1 MLTPLFALLL
11 PAVMVLLGRLPQ
23 GWDLA
28 EPARLSLTF
37 GFLLMEAQLVGAL
50 FARVRLP
57 RISGYLVAGALCGP
71 WVLGLVDAEL
81 ALRMRFI
88 DDLALTFIA
97 LTAGAELRLAALVR
111 RKRSILSVGA
121 CLLAVVPL
129 AIGGAFVLARPWLP
143 FARELGATETLVVGA
158 LIAVIALAR
167 SPTSAIAV
175 INDCRAAGPFTDT
188 VFGVTVAMDSLV
200 ILLFAVAVAFG
211 EAVSGATGSVD
222 LGFVATVAGQV
233 AASVLLGA
241 LVGKGVGF
249 YIRRLEKRDL
259 SILLVVLAFFLAEAS
274 RWLAHTLDANLGV
287 SFHLE
292 PLLIAIAAG
301 FTVQNFTGEGD
312 RLNRA
317 LHAISLPIFVVFF
330 AVAGVVLDLGALA
343 AAWAAALVFA
353 GARMGAASAAGYLG
367 GSLAGEGV
375 AFRRFAGLAFYTQAG
390 VSLGLAQELARRFP
404 DWGGAAAAFL
414 VACITL
420 NELVGP
426 VAFKFALD
434 RMGESGRFRKL
445 SDG

>member
-1 MLTPLFALLL
+1 VLTLLLALLL
-11 PAVMVLLGRLPQ
+11 PGVMVLLGRLPQ

-28 EPARLSLTF
+28 EPARLSLAF

-57 RISGYLVAGALCGP
+57 RISGYLVAGAVCGP

-97 LTAGAELRLAALVR
+97 LTAGAELRLAAIVR
-111 RKRSILSVGA
+111 RRRSILSVGT
-121 CLLAVVPL
+121 CLLAAVPL
-129 AIGGAFVLARPWLP
+129 AIGAVFFLARPWLP
-143 FARELGATETLVVGA
+143 FARELGATETLVAGA
-158 LIAVIALAR
+158 LVAVIALAR

-211 EAVSGATGSVD
+211 EAAMGGTGSVD

-233 AASVLLGA
+233 AVSVLLGA
-241 LVGKGVGF
+241 LVGKAVAF
-249 YIRRLEKRDL
+249 YIRRLERDL

-274 RWLAHTLDANLGV
+274 RWLAHALDANLGV
-287 SFHLE
+287 AFHLE

-301 FTVQNFTGEGD
+301 FTVQNFTGEGE

-343 AAWAAALVFA
+343 AAWAAALAFA

-367 GSLAGEGV
+367 GRLAGEGV
-375 AFRRFAGLAFYTQAG
+375 AFRRLAGFAFYTQAG
-390 VSLGLAQELARRFP
+390 VSLGLAQEVARRFP

-434 RMGESGRFRKL
+434 RMGESGKFRKL
-445 SDG
+445 SDA

>member
-1 MLTPLFALLL
+1 MLTLLLALLL
-11 PAVMVLLGRLPQ
+11 PGVMVLLGRLPQ

-28 EPARLSLTF
+28 EPARLSLAF

-57 RISGYLVAGALCGP
+57 RISGYLVAGAVCGP

-111 RKRSILSVGA
+111 RKRSILSVGT
-121 CLLAVVPL
+121 CLLVAVPL
-129 AIGGAFVLARPWLP
+129 VIGAVFVLARPWLP
-143 FARELGATETLVVGA
+143 FARELGATETLVAGA
-158 LIAVIALAR
+158 LVAVIALAR

-211 EAVSGATGSVD
+211 EAAVGATGSVD

-241 LVGKGVGF
+241 LVGKAVAF
-249 YIRRLEKRDL
+249 YIRRLERDL
-259 SILLVVLAFFLAEAS
+259 SVLLVVLAFFLAEAS
-274 RWLAHTLDANLGV
+274 RWLAHALDANLGV
-287 SFHLE
+287 AFHLE

-343 AAWAAALVFA
+343 AAWAAALAFA
-353 GARMGAASAAGYLG
+353 GARMGAASAAGHLG
-367 GSLAGEGV
+367 GRLAGEGV
-375 AFRRFAGLAFYTQAG
+375 AFRRLAGFAFYTQAG
-390 VSLGLAQELARRFP
+390 VSLGLAQEVARRFP
-404 DWGGAAAAFL
+404 EWGGSAAAFL

-434 RMGESGRFRKL
+434 RMGESGKFRKL
-445 SDG
+445 SDA